1 MTGAEMTGIRRVFWW
16 YENEG
21 KYDWWEYGLVR
32 KKCLGK
38 HYFTTTTDSQGRLVV
53 VRTYHAAG

>member
-1 MTGAEMTGIRRVFWW
+1 MMGIRRVFWW

-38 HYFTTTTDSQGRLVV
+38 HYLYTTHVLHLTTVELQPALQ
-53 VRTYHAAG
+53 